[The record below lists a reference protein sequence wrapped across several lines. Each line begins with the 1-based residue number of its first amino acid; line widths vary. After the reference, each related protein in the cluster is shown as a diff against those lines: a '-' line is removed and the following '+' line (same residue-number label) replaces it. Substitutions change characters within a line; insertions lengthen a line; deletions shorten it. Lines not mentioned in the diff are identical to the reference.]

1 MATFRLLFIFDTLYA
16 LLCLPS
22 LSNELPFPKADAA
35 DTATAPSWT
44 PRVPITGD
52 EGQTNKGSGQSGPIA
67 IAVVTLVL
75 LLLLA
80 LSCAIKIA
88 GGVGKDQRL
97 LQQQVEG
104 MPHQGPHGF
113 GRSSPDFAS
122 IHCEPN
128 PPSSLLSPPPPPYQ
142 VESDMH
148 RAQREMGW
156 GREVTWRREQRGH
169 ISIEDISQR
178 SSLQHMSVFT
188 ISGQLE
194 LPRSPFPAAH
204 VSTTTPTTPK
214 LPPPYSVQDPC
225 SMPVCI

>member
-1 MATFRLLFIFDTLYA
+1 MGIIVV
-16 LLCLPS
+16 
-22 LSNELPFPKADAA
+22 ADAA

-104 MPHQGPHGF
+104 MPHQGPHG
-113 GRSSPDFAS
+113 A
-122 IHCEPN
+122 
-128 PPSSLLSPPPPPYQ
+128 YQ
-142 VESDMH
+142 VESGMQ
-148 RAQREMGW
+148 RAQREIGW
-156 GREVTWRREQRGH
+156 GREVTRRREQRGH
-169 ISIEDISQR
+169 ISMEDVSQR

-194 LPRSPFPAAH
+194 LPTSPFPAAH
-204 VSTTTPTTPK
+204 VSATTPTTSK

-225 SMPVCI
+225 SMPVCNQRLCLCGRRQ